1 MARNNLALKDKSI
14 EEKQAFILDHAWQLF
29 EIYGY
34 KKVSVDD
41 IARKLRI
48 SKGAIYL
55 YFRSKEQ
62 LFVKILERNLKAPL
76 DQAIEIANTSDLTIE
91 DKLSAA
97 IIAKV
102 GSQYASLY
110 SSEIA
115 AELIEDAFHIA
126 NDIMQKDM
134 REFHHVVT
142 KIIKGSSEQGEI
154 SLKKAKITDKNL
166 AYILISSA
174 HGLARYGE
182 HLVPPAVFKKRLNT
196 TIQIIVSGL
205 K

>member
-1 MARNNLALKDKSI
+1 
-14 EEKQAFILDHAWQLF
+14 
-29 EIYGY
+29 
-34 KKVSVDD
+34 
-41 IARKLRI
+41 
-48 SKGAIYL
+48 
-55 YFRSKEQ
+55 
-62 LFVKILERNLKAPL
+62 
-76 DQAIEIANTSDLTIE
+76 
-91 DKLSAA
+91 
-97 IIAKV
+97 
-102 GSQYASLY
+102 
-110 SSEIA
+110 
-115 AELIEDAFHIA
+115 
-126 NDIMQKDM
+126 
-134 REFHHVVT
+134 VVT